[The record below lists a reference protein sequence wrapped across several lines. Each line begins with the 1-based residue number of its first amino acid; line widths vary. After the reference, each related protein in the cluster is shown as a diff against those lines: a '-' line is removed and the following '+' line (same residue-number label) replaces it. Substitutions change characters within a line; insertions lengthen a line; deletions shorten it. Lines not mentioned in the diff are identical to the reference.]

1 MGGMPRGFRTSVID
15 PWAPARRGQA
25 GTNDLYAQHRPPP
38 SVLIVRSW
46 RARIA
51 AAVSLIA
58 LIALAVGVWAWRT
71 GIPSRSAP
79 MIAAPSMAGLN
90 YGVPRTV
97 SGEWVGTQWLRSES
111 SGGYWESTRPA
122 LQADLDFIQQHR
134 LGKVMRVFVG
144 LDEAMS
150 WDPAT
155 GFKGFEQ
162 SALQNFS
169 AALDMFDAHGM
180 RVLAVLYDQQETGS
194 SGNFHFEALDGAHP
208 AMRQGYLRAA
218 DQFLGRFGAR
228 HTVIGWDLFNE
239 PYNSLAQDGHLPA
252 PPHDNPVSPNF
263 SDQTVHD
270 WMRDLYRTAKA
281 ASPTALFTF
290 SDTTELYWNP
300 LPDLAKY
307 SDAVDFYDIHVY
319 DDHPSYP
326 NWRWIL
332 NKPYV
337 VGEAGAST
345 TDSHYENQAL
355 NSSAVAYLLDHEA
368 AAGVSFVLAQ
378 GPAFS
383 EATGFLTPTG
393 AAVATFL
400 TKNPTK
406 S

>member
-1 MGGMPRGFRTSVID
+1 
-15 PWAPARRGQA
+15 
-25 GTNDLYAQHRPPP
+25 NDLYAQHRPPP

-122 LQADLDFIQQHR
+122 L
-134 LGKVMRVFVG
+134 
-144 LDEAMS
+144 
-150 WDPAT
+150 
-155 GFKGFEQ
+155 
-162 SALQNFS
+162 
-169 AALDMFDAHGM
+169 
-180 RVLAVLYDQQETGS
+180 
-194 SGNFHFEALDGAHP
+194 P

-307 SDAVDFYDIHVY
+307 SDTVDFYDIHVY

-326 NWRWIL
+326 NRRWIL
-332 NKPYV
+332 DKPYV
-337 VGEAGAST
+337 FCE
-345 TDSHYENQAL
+345 
-355 NSSAVAYLLDHEA
+355 
-368 AAGVSFVLAQ
+368 
-378 GPAFS
+378 
-383 EATGFLTPTG
+383 
-393 AAVATFL
+393 
-400 TKNPTK
+400 
-406 S
+406 